1 MAVAGEEEGGEAE
14 LVGAKDAGVGVV
26 EALDD
31 LWAGMAEGVVEADGD
46 DGVLRCDE
54 GEELGG
60 GGGSAA
66 VVADL
71 EQRVGAELGGVGM
84 IRDAATICC
93 SLGASASPS
102 SRAEE
107 WPKVRRITSESL
119 LMGGPGLVKSGVGA
133 STVKSIESQAMRSP
147 ARR

>member
-14 LVGAKDAGVGVV
+14 LVCAEDAGVGVV

-31 LWAGMAEGVVEADGD
+31 LWAGMAEGVVEANGD
-46 DGVLRCDE
+46 DGVLRGDE

-71 EQRVGAELGGVGM
+71 EQRVGAELGG
-84 IRDAATICC
+84 IRKARSRSLHLHPSEQRPLAGDPAFAA
-93 SLGASASPS
+93 G
-102 SRAEE
+102 
-107 WPKVRRITSESL
+107 
-119 LMGGPGLVKSGVGA
+119 
-133 STVKSIESQAMRSP
+133 
-147 ARR
+147 